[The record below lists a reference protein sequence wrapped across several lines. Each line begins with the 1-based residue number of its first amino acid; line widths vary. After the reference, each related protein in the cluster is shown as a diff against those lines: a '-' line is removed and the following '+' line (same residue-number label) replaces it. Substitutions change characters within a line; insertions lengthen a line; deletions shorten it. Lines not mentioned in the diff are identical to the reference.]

1 MPRRSCDV
9 VPPALALTCLI
20 AHAYHS
26 DISFCEPEEGSM
38 EGSTGRGFL
47 TWIHRKTPP
56 RMNTYTAYSIGTFVA
71 WAVIWAI
78 LAATEKKVTLGYIFA
93 IFFGWCIGWL
103 SATIARAVYPPPKKV
118 YLTGDPR
125 QP

>member
-1 MPRRSCDV
+1 MRAAYACAARSAALRRLLD
-9 VPPALALTCLI
+9 
-20 AHAYHS
+20 
-26 DISFCEPEEGSM
+26 
-38 EGSTGRGFL
+38 
-47 TWIHRKTPP
+47 
-56 RMNTYTAYSIGTFVA
+56 SIGSFGA
-71 WAVIWAI
+71 WAVLWAI

>member
-1 MPRRSCDV
+1 MEAP
-9 VPPALALTCLI
+9 T
-20 AHAYHS
+20 
-26 DISFCEPEEGSM
+26 GS
-38 EGSTGRGFL
+38 GFL
-47 TWIHRKTPP
+47 AWIHRRTPA
-56 RMNTYTAYSIGTFVA
+56 RMNTYTAYSVGSFVA
-71 WAVIWAI
+71 WAVLGAI
-78 LAATEKKVTLGYIFA
+78 LAATEKKVTQGYIFA

>member
-1 MPRRSCDV
+1 VR
-9 VPPALALTCLI
+9 A
-20 AHAYHS
+20 AYR
-26 DISFCEPEEGSM
+26 C
-38 EGSTGRGFL
+38 
-47 TWIHRKTPP
+47 
-56 RMNTYTAYSIGTFVA
+56 
-71 WAVIWAI
+71 
-78 LAATEKKVTLGYIFA
+78 AATEKKVTLGYIFA

>member
-1 MPRRSCDV
+1 
-9 VPPALALTCLI
+9 
-20 AHAYHS
+20 
-26 DISFCEPEEGSM
+26 M
-38 EGSTGRGFL
+38 EASTGSGFL
-47 TWIHRKTPP
+47 NWIHRKTPP
-56 RMNTYTAYSIGTFVA
+56 RMNTYTAYSIGTFIA
-71 WAVIWAI
+71 WGVLWAI
-78 LAATEKKVTLGYIFA
+78 LAVTAKKVTLGYILA